1 MATMATPGSELVR
14 PHIFSGSLAEVE
26 KQLEQARQRG
36 LLHGEQYT
44 VARLKDGRF
53 AVKVWMVDH
62 HDPVKP
68 TAPVPPASR
77 WPLTN
82 KQTFW
87 LTLSL
92 IVGATVVAVVWLIID
107 AVRDLATWSGHHSGP
122 IVGVVIVLAVLA
134 LIGGGGG
141 TFSGTFSG
149 SWK

>member
-1 MATMATPGSELVR
+1 MATPGSELARTRTIVGTKDEV
-14 PHIFSGSLAEVE
+14 HTALKMAERRGILRGDTFAV
-26 KQLEQARQRG
+26 KRLE
-36 LLHGEQYT
+36 
-44 VARLKDGRF
+44 DGRW

-62 HDPVKP
+62 ESGQP
-68 TAPVPPASR
+68 TAPIPPASR

-87 LTLSL
+87 LTLCL
-92 IVGATVVAVVWLIID
+92 IVGATLVSVVWLIIN

-122 IVGVVIVLAVLA
+122 IVGVVIVLVLLA
-134 LIGGGGG
+134 LVGGGSGG